1 MHIKPQNKD
10 FQRSPPNKSLI
21 YQIWDQKTEQSKC
34 VNSIPSHFYIFE
46 RTVADCAENF
56 SFLVY
61 FKLVKFRSKRINH
74 HEENDGSVTQ
84 HCRTELIFQRKG
96 LFLTLISFL
105 K

>member
-1 MHIKPQNKD
+1 M
-10 FQRSPPNKSLI
+10 
-21 YQIWDQKTEQSKC
+21 
-34 VNSIPSHFYIFE
+34 
-46 RTVADCAENF
+46 ADCAENF

-74 HEENDGSVTQ
+74 HEEENDGSVTQ